1 VNGAFP
7 VPARPAARQAHVPN
21 RAATK
26 TLRYPGVTAPSRA
39 RRRRAARFAPEIVP
53 AEADGSE
60 PLAGSFGRTP
70 FLSFLPGPSAGQRR
84 DRRAADDAVAPDRGS
99 TTRVTPRSS
108 TRTSGQ
114 AKTAGRRPKQQ
125 TECADPAQ
133 ALVSE
138 HRQAVVEACQTERYQ
153 RGSRGLSRVLLRE
166 PAPERGVDSHLSSSH
181 RRAARQMSEPREMT
195 LETAKCGWN

>member
-1 VNGAFP
+1 VLSRYQPAPRRVKPTFLTAQRQKPCATQALQLRRGRDGGGRP
-7 VPARPAARQAHVPN
+7 VSPPKSCPQRPTV
-21 RAATK
+21 
-26 TLRYPGVTAPSRA
+26 
-39 RRRRAARFAPEIVP
+39 
-53 AEADGSE
+53 
-60 PLAGSFGRTP
+60 
-70 FLSFLPGPSAGQRR
+70 LSLLPGPSAGHLFRACCWVLR
-84 DRRAADDAVAPDRGS
+84 PDNGETDGAADDAVAPERFNDTS
-99 TTRVTPRSS
+99 HARSS